1 MEKLS
6 RREFTRN
13 MLGSFFSM
21 SLVATLCDAQA
32 LTGSVKPVAHKWL
45 FDMERISKDLRAGRV
60 GVTGWQDQIEALLA
74 KVDMADLLKAI
85 DYERLARTTTLY
97 DDHESAEELSF
108 AKMKGFPGELSFVP
122 FFYGMK
128 KGAAIVPHGH
138 RNMTTMHMMLKGEA
152 HGRLYNRIDDEPDFL
167 TIVPTKDKIM
177 HVGEA
182 STISG
187 KRDNIHWF
195 KAMTEPVFM
204 FNIGVYGLDP
214 DSETTGRDYIDPDR
228 GEKLGNGSIRV
239 PRIDDKTAYR
249 IYGRQI

>member
-1 MEKLS
+1 MQPLDRRQFLKNSLS
-6 RREFTRN
+6 
-13 MLGSFFSM
+13 SFFSL
-21 SLVATLCDAQA
+21 SLVSTLCQADALA
-32 LTGSVKPVAHKWL
+32 GNVKSVTHKWL
-45 FDMERISKDLRAGRV
+45 FDMEKISKDLRAGRV
-60 GVTGWQDQIEALLA
+60 GVTGWQDQIEALLN

-97 DDHESAEELSF
+97 ADHETAEELSF
-108 AKMKGFPGELSFVP
+108 AKVKGLPGELSFMP

-152 HGRLYNRIDDEPDFL
+152 HGRLYNRVDDEPDFL
-167 TIVPTKDKIM
+167 TIVPTKDKMM
-177 HVGEA
+177 HAGEV

-239 PRIDDKTAYR
+239 PRIDDKAAYK
-249 IYGRQI
+249 IYGKS

>member
-1 MEKLS
+1 MQPLDRRQFLKNSLS
-6 RREFTRN
+6 
-13 MLGSFFSM
+13 SFFSL
-21 SLVATLCDAQA
+21 SLVSILCQADALA
-32 LTGSVKPVAHKWL
+32 GNVKSVTHKWL
-45 FDMERISKDLRAGRV
+45 FDMEKISKDLRAGRV
-60 GVTGWQDQIEALLA
+60 GVTGWQDQIEALLN

-97 DDHESAEELSF
+97 ADHETAEELSF
-108 AKMKGFPGELSFVP
+108 AKVKGLPGELSFMP

-152 HGRLYNRIDDEPDFL
+152 HGRLYNRVDDEPDFL
-167 TIVPTKDKIM
+167 TIVATKDKIM
-177 HVGEA
+177 QVGEV

-249 IYGRQI
+249 IYGKS

>member
-1 MEKLS
+1 MQPLDRRQFLKNSLS
-6 RREFTRN
+6 
-13 MLGSFFSM
+13 SFFSL
-21 SLVATLCDAQA
+21 SLVSTLCQA
-32 LTGSVKPVAHKWL
+32 NALVGNVKSVTHKWL
-45 FDMERISKDLRAGRV
+45 FDMEKISKDLRAGRV
-60 GVTGWQDQIEALLA
+60 GVTGWQDQIEALLN

-97 DDHESAEELSF
+97 ADHETAEELSF
-108 AKMKGFPGELSFVP
+108 EKVKGLPGELSFMP

-152 HGRLYNRIDDEPDFL
+152 HGRLYNRVDDEPDFL
-167 TIVPTKDKIM
+167 TIVPTRDKMM
-177 HVGEA
+177 HAGEV

-249 IYGRQI
+249 IYGKS